1 MVSLVSSA
9 VQIFGAVLILAGFA
23 LAQFHVLD
31 QRSLTYLVFN
41 LVGSILLAIDADVER
56 QWGFVMLETA
66 WALVS
71 AWGLAVAVRRRR
83 SPSAAP

>member
-1 MVSLVSSA
+1 MSSA